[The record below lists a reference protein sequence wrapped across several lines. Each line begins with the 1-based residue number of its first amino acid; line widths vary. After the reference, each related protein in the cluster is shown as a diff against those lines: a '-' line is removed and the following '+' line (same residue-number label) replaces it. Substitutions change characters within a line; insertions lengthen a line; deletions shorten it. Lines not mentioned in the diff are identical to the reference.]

1 MKLILLWHPIC
12 VNMGILIINYRQIVV
27 QEKTALIIDNDQ
39 SHGKGVATALKDL
52 FSAVYSTTN
61 PFDAQRMLK
70 QQPVNFVFTEMNL
83 ELIEGTELIQ
93 MIKKYSAGAAIVIW
107 SASLSIEFEETA
119 RELGV
124 RDFFEKPFNLQVFRE
139 RILNIM

>member
-1 MKLILLWHPIC
+1 
-12 VNMGILIINYRQIVV
+12 VV